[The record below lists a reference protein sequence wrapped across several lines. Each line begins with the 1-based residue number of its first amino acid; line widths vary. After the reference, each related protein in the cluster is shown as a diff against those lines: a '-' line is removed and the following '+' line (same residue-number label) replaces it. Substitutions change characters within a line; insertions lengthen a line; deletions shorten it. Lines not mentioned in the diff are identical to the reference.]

1 MQNGSA
7 SLDHLQPDD
16 DDLLYEEE
24 LLRNP
29 YSLKMW
35 WRYLEARRDAPA
47 QKRYILYERAL
58 KALPVSYKVCRSPSG
73 LCSGLSP
80 RAPETGLSNCQ
91 QKLRCR
97 STLQL
102 WHSYLRERQK
112 AVRGLSV
119 ADRTVEALNNTY
131 QRALVSMHKMPRIWL
146 EYLVRPVPFG
156 PQGTCQQQRK
166 TRKLWR
172 YKSELYTSARGAPH
186 TQGHVLNAG
195 VSSQSR
201 SGDKNEEGV

>member
-47 QKRYILYERAL
+47 RKRYILYERAL
-58 KALPVSYKVCRSPSG
+58 KALPVSYKVCQCPS
-73 LCSGLSP
+73 
-80 RAPETGLSNCQ
+80 APAASHPDKPLERVSACEICLKYGWL
-91 QKLRCR
+91 
-97 STLQL
+97 LQL

-119 ADRTVEALNNTY
+119 EDPTVVALNNTY
-131 QRALVSMHKMPRIWL
+131 ERALVSMHKMPRIWL
-146 EYLVRPVPFG
+146 EYLVSRATPN
-156 PQGTCQQQRK
+156 QKIRCESSHR
-166 TRKLWR
+166 TRAL
-172 YKSELYTSARGAPH
+172 SSLSM
-186 TQGHVLNAG
+186 VC
-195 VSSQSR
+195 VSSWRAAGCLVALAGCR
-201 SGDKNEEGV
+201 SF